1 MEMKGDAVGAEDILD
16 LIVTLSQKEN
26 DQKNVDDHE
35 LFLEKIL
42 KDLVM
47 QRLDG
52 KMWGDVCLMG
62 LFFFIIM
69 SLKIW
74 KTIYLGI

>member
-16 LIVTLSQKEN
+16 LIVIPSQKEN

-35 LFLEKIL
+35 LFPVKTL

-52 KMWGDVCLMG
+52 KMCGDMRA
-62 LFFFIIM
+62 
-69 SLKIW
+69 
-74 KTIYLGI
+74 

>member
-1 MEMKGDAVGAEDILD
+1 MKGDAVEAEDILD
-16 LIVTLSQKEN
+16 LIVIPSQKEN

-35 LFLEKIL
+35 LFPVKSL

-52 KMWGDVCLMG
+52 KMCGDVCA
-62 LFFFIIM
+62 
-69 SLKIW
+69 
-74 KTIYLGI
+74 